1 MPYLPMKRKHDLRI
15 IFNAI
20 LSINRT
26 GTQWRNLDSRY
37 HIGKL
42 FTIIFAFGLNQVLL
56 IRLILN

>member
-1 MPYLPMKRKHDLRI
+1 MQTQFNELTDAQWTLIMPYLPMKRKYDLRI

-37 HIGKL
+37 P
-42 FTIIFAFGLNQVLL
+42 
-56 IRLILN
+56 